1 MTGHLATLIKRK
13 ILKCLK
19 LQELEVVKLTTQLG
33 RKVVKRLLF
42 VTFYISMFLKISS
55 SSPFLVHSTHDYSL

>member
-1 MTGHLATLIKRK
+1 MTGHLTTLIKRK